1 VVSYALQVVHSDYR
15 EATLRYVAIS
25 VGGFDVNKIS

>member
-1 VVSYALQVVHSDYR
+1 MVSYALQVVRSGYR

-25 VGGFDVNKIS
+25 VGGFDINKIS